1 MLQLVFNLIN
11 NLVASALMFK
21 HIFLLLK
28 ALTFVF
34 FSATVFSDQNPR
46 QIIIPAPPQLAATA
60 YLLID
65 ANSGRVL
72 AERNADIALPPASI
86 TKLMTSY
93 IVSAE
98 IERGSISLSEKVNI
112 SVEAWKKG
120 GSKMFVREGTQVPVI
135 DLVRGMIIQ
144 SGNDATIALAEHLAG
159 SERAFVDVMNQQAAL
174 LGLTNT
180 QFKNATG
187 WPEEGHYSSPRD
199 IALLTKALITE
210 FPESY
215 KYYSEKYFSYN
226 GINQPNRNK
235 LLFRDKTIDG
245 VKTGHTEEAGYC
257 LVASSEKEGM
267 RLISVVMG
275 TSSDNARA
283 QETQKLLAYGFRYYH
298 THKLYEKNATVS
310 TVRVWKGQLESI
322 DLGVTKDIYLTV
334 PRGSEDKLIAKASVD
349 NIIEAPITI
358 NQELGSVI
366 ISLEG
371 ETLLNAPLVSL
382 KAVEEAG
389 LFIRIYDGVA
399 LFFHRFTVE

>member
-1 MLQLVFNLIN
+1 MLHSIIFLIN
-11 NLVASALMFK
+11 NLVVSALMFK
-21 HIFLLLK
+21 RIFLSFNVLIILLFSTV
-28 ALTFVF
+28 AL
-34 FSATVFSDQNPR
+34 ANPNPR

-65 ANSGRVL
+65 ANSGRIL
-72 AERNADIALPPASI
+72 AEKNADKTLPPASI

-98 IERGSISLSEKVNI
+98 IERGSISLDDKVNI

-120 GSKMFVREGTQVPVI
+120 GSKMFIREGTQVPVI

-144 SGNDATIALAEHLAG
+144 SGNDATIALAEHVAG
-159 SERAFVDVMNQQAAL
+159 SESAFVDVMNQQAKL

-180 QFKNATG
+180 HFMNATG
-187 WPEEGHYSSPRD
+187 WPEEGHYSSARD
-199 IALLTKALITE
+199 IAILAKALITD

-245 VKTGHTEEAGYC
+245 FKTGHTEEAGYC
-257 LVASSEKEGM
+257 LVASSQKDGM

-275 TSSDNARA
+275 TRSDNARA
-283 QETQKLLAYGFRYYH
+283 QESQKLLAYGFRYYH

-310 TVRVWKGQLESI
+310 TSRVWKGQSDSI
-322 DLGVTKDIYLTV
+322 DLGVDKDIYLTV
-334 PRGSEDKLIAKASVD
+334 PRGTEDKLVAKASVN
-349 NIIEAPITI
+349 NIIEAPIGV
-358 NQELGSVI
+358 NQELGSI
-366 ISLEG
+366 IITLEG
-371 ETLLNAPLVSL
+371 EELLNTPLISL
-382 KAVEEAG
+382 QDVEEAG
-389 LFIRIYDGVA
+389 LFSRIYDSIA
-399 LFFHRFTVE
+399 LFFHRFISE